1 MITNNKILIVEDELI
16 VARDI
21 RKTLER
27 NGFKIAGVARAVEKA
42 LSIIEEAAP
51 WLVLVD
57 IFLKGNQTGI
67 DLAKHLN
74 EKCIPFI
81 YISANSNQ
89 QVLEAAKA
97 TNPFGFIVKPF
108 REKDLL
114 VTIDIARYRYE
125 NNLKMAAGGA
135 PVPAGESKSLLQ
147 ATQTVTPFSP
157 GTQHSGCENIIG
169 RTSSMLHVFN
179 LIGQVAPFDSSVLIL
194 GESGTGKEG
203 VATCIVQQSK
213 RWNRP
218 YIKINCAAIPSEL
231 MEAELFGY
239 EKGAFTGA
247 TERRAGKFELA
258 AGGTILLDE
267 IGEISL
273 EMQPKLLR
281 VLQEKEV
288 QRIGSNA
295 VIKTDVRILAATS
308 RILEKEVAEGRFRLD
323 LYYRLLVFPIS
334 VPPLRERKEDIP
346 LLTDHFIQFYSKRTG
361 KNVNSFHPDTIQ
373 KMLRYNWPG
382 NVRELQHV
390 IERSILLAKDEI
402 VREILLPEFTPELA
416 SENRTDRSVKTL
428 EEIERDHIIDVLK
441 KCNYRIAGKGGAA
454 ELLNLPPSTLHAKIK
469 KLGIKI
475 NYD

>member
-1 MITNNKILIVEDELI
+1 
-16 VARDI
+16 
-21 RKTLER
+21 
-27 NGFKIAGVARAVEKA
+27 
-42 LSIIEEAAP
+42 
-51 WLVLVD
+51 
-57 IFLKGNQTGI
+57 
-67 DLAKHLN
+67 
-74 EKCIPFI
+74 
-81 YISANSNQ
+81 
-89 QVLEAAKA
+89 
-97 TNPFGFIVKPF
+97 
-108 REKDLL
+108 
-114 VTIDIARYRYE
+114 
-125 NNLKMAAGGA
+125 
-135 PVPAGESKSLLQ
+135 
-147 ATQTVTPFSP
+147 
-157 GTQHSGCENIIG
+157 
-169 RTSSMLHVFN
+169 
-179 LIGQVAPFDSSVLIL
+179 
-194 GESGTGKEG
+194 
-203 VATCIVQQSK
+203 
-213 RWNRP
+213 
-218 YIKINCAAIPSEL
+218 
-231 MEAELFGY
+231 
-239 EKGAFTGA
+239 
-247 TERRAGKFELA
+247 A